1 MDRLTARRA
10 DNGLAYLV
18 GVKPNEQE
26 VDSPHPNTLRCILDC
41 FQRLAEYEDTGL
53 TPGNITYQTAQLQE
67 WQRKCNLMHRDNAQ
81 LRQVVSVAK
90 AYQQAV
96 EAKPDDYDEEEF
108 LRAAGVLEKALG
120 EYQELQEVR

>member
-26 VDSPHPNTLRCILDC
+26 VDSPHPNTLRCILEC
-41 FQRLAEYEDTGL
+41 FQSLAAYEDTGL

>member
-1 MDRLTARRA
+1 MARLTARRP

-53 TPGNITYQTAQLQE
+53 TPEEI
-67 WQRKCNLMHRDNAQ
+67 QRVKAERDAAISCISRNCAHIEFIEGGISYCV
-81 LRQVVSVAK
+81 LKGAGCDDCEDVWCK
-90 AYQQAV
+90 AGDS
-96 EAKPDDYDEEEF
+96 E
-108 LRAAGVLEKALG
+108 
-120 EYQELQEVR
+120 